1 MRPFDSNRIL
11 VVSGSYQ
18 IRKCESGILE
28 AFLGSCVGV
37 AIIDKD
43 NGIGGLYHILLPEP
57 TFGTDTWEPLNYAA
71 TGMPSFLNALYDAGA
86 RKENMRA
93 VVAGGSLVGSISQQ
107 DLSLDLGGRT
117 AEIAD
122 RILEE
127 EGITIDKTETGG
139 YFNCNITVDLE
150 EMECRVEPAG
160 KKSAKPDFDNA
171 PLTTEAIDDAIGKT
185 RPIPQVALKIIRM
198 INTENY
204 EMKQIANQVKHDQII
219 SAKVITLSNSAMFSP
234 RRRIES
240 VGQALVML
248 GEKRLLQM
256 VISAS
261 IELFFQDS
269 IGGYSLCKGGL
280 YHHATGTAEAA
291 RIIAGHLKLVPSD
304 VAYTAGLLHDIGK
317 VVLDQFVSP
326 RYPMFYREMFES
338 GNRLVKVEKQLI
350 GTSHVDA
357 GKRLAELWQLPESL
371 TEVIAYHHDPE
382 KAEINPQLT
391 HLVYFANLLMSRFK
405 PGDIISRIETDNFS
419 ERLEVLGLNKSDFIE
434 LIEIV
439 PWNSAEFT
447 PEL

>member
-1 MRPFDSNRIL
+1 MRAFDSSRIL

-18 IRKCESGILE
+18 VRKTESVILE

-37 AIIDKD
+37 AIVDKE
-43 NGIGGLYHILLPEP
+43 NGAGGLYHILLPEP
-57 TFGTDTWEPLNYAA
+57 TFETDTWEPLNYAS

-93 VVAGGSLVGSISQQ
+93 VIAGGALIGGISER
-107 DLSLDLGGRT
+107 DLSMDLGGRT
-117 AEIAD
+117 FEIVNRVLA
-122 RILEE
+122 E
-127 EGITIDKTETGG
+127 EGIAIDQAETGG
-139 YFNCNITVDLE
+139 YFNCNIMLNLE
-150 EMECRVEPAG
+150 EMECRVESAG
-160 KKSAKPDFDNA
+160 RKPDKPDFEKA
-171 PLTTEAIDDAIGKT
+171 PLTMTVIDDAIGKT
-185 RPIPQVALKIIRM
+185 RPIPQIALKIIRM
-198 INTENY
+198 INAEDY
-204 EMKQIANQVKHDQII
+204 EMKEIADEVKQDQII

-240 VGQALVML
+240 IGQALVML

-269 IGGYSLCKGGL
+269 VGGYSLCKGGL

-291 RIIAGHLKLVPSD
+291 SKISEHLRIASSD

-338 GNRLVKVEKQLI
+338 GNRLVEVEKELI
-350 GTSHVDA
+350 GISHVEA
-357 GKRLAELWQLPESL
+357 GRRLAELWQLPESL

-391 HLVYFANLLMSRFK
+391 HLVYFANLLMSRYK
-405 PGDIISRIETDNFS
+405 TGDIISRIETDNFT
-419 ERLEVLGLNKSDFIE
+419 ERLAVLGLNKPDFIE

-439 PWNSAEFT
+439 PWNNAEFT
-447 PEL
+447 PE

>member
-1 MRPFDSNRIL
+1 MRAFDSSRIL

-18 IRKCESGILE
+18 VRKTESVILE

-37 AIIDKD
+37 AIVDKE
-43 NGIGGLYHILLPEP
+43 NGAGGLYHILLPEP
-57 TFGTDTWEPLNYAA
+57 TFETDTWEPLNYAS

-93 VVAGGSLVGSISQQ
+93 VIAGGALIGGISER
-107 DLSLDLGGRT
+107 DLSMDLGGRT
-117 AEIAD
+117 FEIVN
-122 RILEE
+122 RVLGE
-127 EGITIDKTETGG
+127 EGIAIDQAETGG
-139 YFNCNITVDLE
+139 YFNCNIMLNLE
-150 EMECRVEPAG
+150 EMECRVESAG
-160 KKSAKPDFDNA
+160 RKPDKPDFEKA
-171 PLTTEAIDDAIGKT
+171 PLTMTVIDDAIGKT
-185 RPIPQVALKIIRM
+185 RPIPQIALKIIRM
-198 INTENY
+198 INAEDY
-204 EMKQIANQVKHDQII
+204 EMKEIADEVKHDQII

-240 VGQALVML
+240 IGQALVML

-269 IGGYSLCKGGL
+269 VGGYSLCKGGL

-291 RIIAGHLKLVPSD
+291 AKISEHLRIASSD

-338 GNRLVKVEKQLI
+338 GNRLVEVEKELI
-350 GTSHVDA
+350 GISHVEA
-357 GKRLAELWQLPESL
+357 GRRLAELWQLPESL

-391 HLVYFANLLMSRFK
+391 HLVYFANLLMSRYK
-405 PGDIISRIETDNFS
+405 TGDIISRIETDNFT
-419 ERLEVLGLNKSDFIE
+419 ERLAVLGLNKPDFIE

-447 PEL
+447 PE